1 MAKTGTAVSTVNTK
15 VNYDDKRFKQV
26 NTQKQNALN
35 EVDKTYGDMI
45 GKSDSYYQAQIDA
58 SKQWADKQTELQNQQ
73 TDFAIEKIEQEKA
86 KAEKDYTKEQSGA
99 YVDWQKQSN
108 QYGVKAEQMASSGMT
123 NTGYSE
129 SSQVAMY
136 NTYQMRVATAR
147 ESYNNA
153 VLNYNNAIK
162 DARLQNNSAL
172 ADIAYKALQQ
182 QLELSL
188 QGFQYKNQL
197 ILDKANKKTEVENNY
212 YKRYQ
217 DVLAQIN
224 QEISLAEQIR
234 QYNENL
240 ALQKAKAEEEKRQYN
255 QTLALQK
262 AQLEEEKRQYNETL
276 ALQKKNLNS
285 SGGGS
290 KGGSGGG
297 NGSGNPQKVKPESN
311 NSTDKVKANNSTS
324 NAPKIDWNSVT
335 ALGYGVISV
344 SRLDQLVASGQVIE
358 TTKNGVTTFKRAP
371 ATPSVW
377 DKWDKKGIKDIVPT
391 KTTTTTKKTSTTSKK
406 KNTTTKKTSTS
417 KIKQNWDILNK
428 KLRSRF

>member
-1 MAKTGTAVSTVNTK
+1 
-15 VNYDDKRFKQV
+15 
-26 NTQKQNALN
+26 
-35 EVDKTYGDMI
+35 
-45 GKSDSYYQAQIDA
+45 
-58 SKQWADKQTELQNQQ
+58 
-73 TDFAIEKIEQEKA
+73 
-86 KAEKDYTKEQSGA
+86 
-99 YVDWQKQSN
+99 
-108 QYGVKAEQMASSGMT
+108 MASSGMT

-147 ESYNNA
+147 ESFLQIKA
-153 VLNYNNAIK
+153 NYDNK
-162 DARLQNNSAL
+162 MTEARLQNNSAL
-172 ADIAYKALQQ
+172 AEIAYKALQQ

-197 ILDKANKKTEVENNY
+197 LIDKANKKLEVENNY
-212 YKRYQ
+212 YNRYQ

-234 QYNENL
+234 QYNEKM
-240 ALQKAKAEEEKRQYN
+240 AEEKRQYN
-255 QTLALQK
+255 QSLALQK

-276 ALQKKNLNS
+276 ALQKKNLSS

-290 KGGSGGG
+290 KGGSGG
-297 NGSGNPQKVKPESN
+297 SSSNPKQVKSQSN
-311 NSTDKVKANNSTS
+311 NSSNQVKQTSSNSS

-391 KTTTTTKKTSTTSKK
+391 KTTTTTKKTSTSKK
-406 KNTTTKKTSTS
+406 KNTSTKKTSTS